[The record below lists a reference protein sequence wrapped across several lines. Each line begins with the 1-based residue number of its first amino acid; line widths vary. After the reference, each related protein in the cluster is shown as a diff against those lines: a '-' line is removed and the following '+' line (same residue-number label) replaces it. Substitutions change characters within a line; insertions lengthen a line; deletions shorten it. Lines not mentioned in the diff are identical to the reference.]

1 MRFRLPW
8 KRKAGNTLQVVTTV
22 RDLRAALDGP
32 VVAAVYTMG
41 ALHEGHA
48 HLIRAARQYI
58 DTHSEGGGQVVVSI
72 FVNPTQFN
80 NAADLKSYPRSYRQD
95 LVLCK
100 AEGVDVVFA
109 PSAEE
114 MYPESEWSSFQIA
127 SGELG
132 NIYEGAS
139 RPGHFD
145 GVLTVVNKLTN
156 IIEPDAMFFG
166 EKDFQQLTLVQQMA
180 SAFNMNVE
188 VMGIPTAREADG
200 LALSSRNKRLDKS
213 ARLKAAHLSAALSLA
228 NHALTEGHS
237 AEEAAQAA
245 SDYLRAQEG
254 IQLDYFAIVNDKL
267 MHPMPGDSLRALV
280 AATVGGVRLIDNMKM
295 DV

>member
-8 KRKAGNTLQVVTTV
+8 QRRSGGNLQVVSTV
-22 RDLRAALDGP
+22 SDLRIALQGP

-48 HLIRAARQYI
+48 QLIRAAREYV
-58 DTHSEGGGQVVVSI
+58 DTHSERGGQVVVSI
-72 FVNPTQFN
+72 FVNPAQFTS
-80 NAADLKSYPRSYRQD
+80 ASDLKSYPRSYRQD

-100 AEGVDVVFA
+100 SEGVDVVFA
-109 PSAEE
+109 PSVEE
-114 MYPESEWSSFQIA
+114 MYPESQWSTFQIA
-127 SGELG
+127 SGALG

-156 IIEPDAMFFG
+156 IVEPDAMFFG
-166 EKDFQQLTLVQQMA
+166 EKDFQQLTLVRQMA
-180 SAFNMNVE
+180 TAFNMNVE
-188 VMGIPTAREADG
+188 VIGVPTVREADG
-200 LALSSRNKRLDKS
+200 LAMSSRNKRLDKS
-213 ARLKAAHLSAALSLA
+213 ARLIATHLAAALSLA

-237 AEEAAQAA
+237 ADEAQQAA
-245 SDYLRAQEG
+245 CDYLQVQEG
-254 IQLDYFAIVNDKL
+254 IDLDYFAIVNDKL
-267 MHPMPGDSLRALV
+267 MHPMPGDPLYALV

-295 DV
+295 EV